1 MLTDKHILVTGGNG
15 YVGQHLCQALLQRGA
30 RVSKIVR
37 STLPV
42 VGLPAAQ
49 YPLDL
54 TERDKVDAVFAQL
67 KPDFVIHLA
76 GAKNRINDVTKYS
89 DSYNDNVTM
98 SLNVIHACRS
108 LVGFKRMIF
117 LGTCD
122 EYGHAPAPYSELQKA
137 VPTGA
142 YGLSKLAVTQILCGL
157 FHSHQ
162 FPSVV
167 LRPSVIYG
175 PGQGNEMFLS
185 ALIQSLLAGKDF
197 PMTAGEQR
205 RDFVYIHDVIE
216 AIVMVIESEEHING
230 ELINI
235 GAGVSQRVRDVAYKV
250 ADLIGPGARQLIRL
264 GAVEYRRS
272 EVMEYSLVIDHAK
285 EMLNWYPRTNLEE
298 GLHQTIQHLKEHD

>member
-1 MLTDKHILVTGGNG
+1 MFADKHVLVAGGNG

-37 STLPV
+37 SSLPA
-42 VGLPAAQ
+42 VGLPAEQ
-49 YPLDL
+49 YTLDL
-54 TERDKVDAVFAQL
+54 TARDKVEAVFAKI
-67 KPDFVIHLA
+67 KPDYVIHLA
-76 GAKNRINDVTKYS
+76 GSKNRINDVAKYS
-89 DSYNDNVTM
+89 ESFNDNVTM

-108 LVGFKRMIF
+108 LDGFKRLIF

-122 EYGHAPAPYSELQKA
+122 EYGQAPAPYSELQRA

-175 PGQGNEMFLS
+175 PGQGDEMFLS
-185 ALIQSLLAGKDF
+185 ALIQSLLAGNIF

-216 AIVMVIESEEHING
+216 AIVMVIESDDRVNG

-235 GAGVSQRVRDVAYKV
+235 GAGVSHRLGEVAYQV
-250 ADLIGPGARQLIRL
+250 ADLIAPDARQLIQL

-272 EVMEYSLVIDHAK
+272 EVMEYSLVIDRAK
-285 EMLNWYPRTNLEE
+285 EILNWYPRTKLEE
-298 GLHQTIQHLKEHD
+298 GLHQTINHFKTYD

>member
-1 MLTDKHILVTGGNG
+1 MLADTHILVTGGNG

-37 STLPV
+37 SSLSVP
-42 VGLPAAQ
+42 GLPAAQ
-49 YPLDL
+49 YTLDL
-54 TERDKVDAVFAQL
+54 TERDKVDAVFAKL
-67 KPDFVIHLA
+67 EPDYVIHLA
-76 GAKNRINDVTKYS
+76 GSKNRINDVTKYS

-122 EYGHAPAPYSELQKA
+122 EYGHAPAPYSESQKT

-175 PGQGNEMFLS
+175 PGQGKEMFLS
-185 ALIQSLLAGKDF
+185 ALIQSLLAGNDF

-216 AIVMVIESEEHING
+216 AIVKVIEAGEHVNG

-235 GAGVSQRVRDVAYKV
+235 GAGVSHRVRDVAYKV
-250 ADLIGPGARQLIRL
+250 ADLIAPDSRRLIQL

-298 GLHQTIQHLKEHD
+298 GLHQTIKHFKEHD